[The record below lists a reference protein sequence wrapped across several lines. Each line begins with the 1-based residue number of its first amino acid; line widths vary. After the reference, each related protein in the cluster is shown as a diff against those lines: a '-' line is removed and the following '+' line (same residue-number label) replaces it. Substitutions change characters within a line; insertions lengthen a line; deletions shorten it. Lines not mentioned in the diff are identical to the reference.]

1 MIGSISSSHSPEARD
16 SCTLGA
22 ARLYTPRV
30 PVPNIGHTAI
40 LLSIFEEEKI
50 SKMLNVFVLI
60 GECICPDYKVDL
72 SKSQNTALQLS
83 KNT

>member
-16 SCTLGA
+16 SCTRGA

-30 PVPNIGHTAI
+30 PDPNIGHTAI
-40 LLSIFEEEKI
+40 LLSIFQNVF